1 VGIPSGLGPA
11 RRLRA
16 NGTGPAGR
24 REHLCASDRRLGG
37 SDRWRHGDFR
47 FLALDP
53 GTYTLSV
60 SQKGFATATRE
71 VIGTTNF
78 NVDLTLTLRVAVAE
92 ETVTITAKTPVGDTK
107 KAGTGTTLT
116 LDELSRTPN
125 SRVNTRR
132 RVRFSGS

>member
-1 VGIPSGLGPA
+1 
-11 RRLRA
+11 
-16 NGTGPAGR
+16 
-24 REHLCASDRRLGG
+24 
-37 SDRWRHGDFR
+37 
-47 FLALDP
+47 LALDP

-125 SRVNTRR
+125 SRDPWATLRR
-132 RVRFSGS
+132 GSILVAGSAFPALRHSSEGQEARALRSWPR